1 MNDEDFTW
9 KKQKEY
15 MDKLIRDLIE
25 SGKDINEIMDMPFNF
40 MVDLMEERNKPKEEK
55 SLISAFG
62 G

>member
-1 MNDEDFTW
+1 LSVEDFSW

-15 MDKLIRDLIE
+15 MDNLIRDLIE
-25 SGKDINEIMDMPFNF
+25 RGKDINEIMDMPFNF
-40 MVDLMEERNKPKEEK
+40 MVDLMEERNKTKESK